1 MYGRWYEIPGCILSI
16 KIDYIYSLS
25 VDLDFGLSTPRKKKK
40 ALRKFF
46 ENKITAFL

>member
-16 KIDYIYSLS
+16 NKIDYIYSLS

-40 ALRKFF
+40 SFEEVFRK
-46 ENKITAFL
+46 